1 MAGEVLCFSSYAF
14 LMEANMNIQF
24 KNMGKVLIAWALML
38 VMIALSGMANA
49 ERIKD
54 IASIAGVRDNQLL
67 GYGLVVGLN
76 GTGDKVSS
84 SPFVEQSMKSMLT
97 QLGIVVPPS
106 VNINPKNVAAVVVH
120 ANLPAFTKPGQ
131 KIDITV
137 SSVGDSKSLRGGSLL
152 MTPLKGIDGK
162 VYAIGQGNLV
172 VGGISAAGADGSSI
186 TVNIPSVGRIPG
198 GATIEREVPSPF
210 ADLPYLTF
218 NLNQSDFTTAQNIV
232 KAIDNY
238 LGPGTAKALDA
249 TSIQVNAPR
258 DKSQR
263 VSFVSIVE
271 NLEVDPGE
279 SSAKVIVNSRTG
291 TVVINS
297 TVRVSPAAV
306 SHGSLTVTISEA
318 QEVSQPNALAAGDT
332 AVVPQSQVE
341 IGQENN
347 HMFLFSPGVKLNDVV
362 RAVNQVGAAPSD
374 LVAILEALKQA
385 GALKAELLVI

>member
-1 MAGEVLCFSSYAF
+1 MEKIMKTRWIHLYDHSRRFSPGVQ
-14 LMEANMNIQF
+14 L
-24 KNMGKVLIAWALML
+24 LISA
-38 VMIALSGMANA
+38 VMTLLILLLSSPANA

-54 IASIAGVRDNQLL
+54 LASIEGVRDNQLL
-67 GYGLVVGLN
+67 GYGLVVGLD
-76 GTGDKVSS
+76 GSGDKVNS
-84 SPFVEQSMKSMLT
+84 SPFVEQSLKSLMT
-97 QLGIVVPPS
+97 QLGIVVPPG
-106 VNINPKNVAAVVVH
+106 VKINPKNVAAVVVH
-120 ANLPAFTKPGQ
+120 ANLPPFTKTGQ

-137 SSVGDSKSLRGGSLL
+137 SSIGDAKSLRGGSLL

-172 VGGISAAGADGSSI
+172 VGGLTASGADGSSI

-210 ADLPYLTF
+210 GDLPFLTF
-218 NLNQSDFTTAQNIV
+218 NLNQSDFTTAQNIA
-232 KAIDNY
+232 KAIDDFI
-238 LGPGTAKALDA
+238 GEGTAKPMDS
-249 TSIQVNAPR
+249 TSIRVNAPK
-258 DKSQR
+258 DISQR
-263 VSFVSIVE
+263 VSFVSILE
-271 NLEVDPGE
+271 NLEVEPGE
-279 SSAKVIVNSRTG
+279 TAAKVIVNSRTG

-306 SHGSLTVTISEA
+306 SHGSLTVTISES
-318 QEVSQPNALAAGDT
+318 QGVSQPNAFSRGGET

-347 HMFLFSPGVKLNDVV
+347 HMFLFSPGVNLNEVV

>member
-1 MAGEVLCFSSYAF
+1 
-14 LMEANMNIQF
+14 
-24 KNMGKVLIAWALML
+24 
-38 VMIALSGMANA
+38 
-49 ERIKD
+49 
-54 IASIAGVRDNQLL
+54 
-67 GYGLVVGLN
+67 
-76 GTGDKVSS
+76 
-84 SPFVEQSMKSMLT
+84 
-97 QLGIVVPPS
+97 
-106 VNINPKNVAAVVVH
+106 
-120 ANLPAFTKPGQ
+120 
-131 KIDITV
+131 
-137 SSVGDSKSLRGGSLL
+137 
-152 MTPLKGIDGK
+152 
-162 VYAIGQGNLV
+162 LV

-232 KAIDNY
+232 KAIDAY

-318 QEVSQPNALAAGDT
+318 QEVSQPNALAEGDT